1 MFFLFEEGDDF
12 VHKKTKERNLN
23 KTTTCMYKCIIWHT
37 IYLRDMYMNCQLSM
51 YARIVIFVRNG
62 V

>member
-37 IYLRDMYMNCQLSM
+37 IYLRDMYMYCQLSM
-51 YARIVIFVRNG
+51 YAK
-62 V
+62 